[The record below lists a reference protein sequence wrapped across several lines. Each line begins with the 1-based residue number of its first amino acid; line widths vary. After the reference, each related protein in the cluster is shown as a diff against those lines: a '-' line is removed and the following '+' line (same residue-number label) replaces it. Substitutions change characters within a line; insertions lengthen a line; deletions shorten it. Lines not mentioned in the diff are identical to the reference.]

1 MLSKIM
7 LNSKKDNLEN
17 GFLKPEYPFKLQ
29 LKGKHEEDNTS
40 KKVSSEVYLGSNSK
54 LFRGII
60 IWIENFLVGH
70 VIDVCD

>member
-1 MLSKIM
+1 MLT
-7 LNSKKDNLEN
+7 LNTKLKMSIRAAVESIVNL
-17 GFLKPEYPFKLQ
+17 KLQ